1 MSEKNVVETRRINA
15 FGNSV
20 EISGYSGDYVFEQIR
35 RHETFYERDLLDLLA
50 SINVKNGLL
59 VDVGANLGNH
69 TLFLA
74 LAYPGLRVV
83 AVEPFEKNLELLRR
97 NVEQNG
103 LNDRVDVVDVPW
115 SGSSREYS
123 LLQRIEGNLGTISLS
138 EPATDRPTVI
148 SGTMD
153 DHVAGRPVA
162 IVKIDV
168 EGHETQ
174 VLRGASRT
182 LEASHPV
189 VVTEAHD
196 PVALREIEEML
207 VPLGYEAVA
216 VRGRSRN
223 FVWLAA
229 GETLG
234 ADEVRAITRRA
245 GVETMVLERSDVA
258 RGFDTVYRRIDE
270 SRKGGVTAEEVRSA
284 VDASLSEARTAD
296 GAWRDRMESGFVE
309 ELELHRRVEDHM
321 AGDLEWRQTM
331 ESQLEALVAGQKQ
344 ADTER
349 RAEVKTWQA
358 AYQSLSRLTGD
369 LAPEVWTHVEMDG
382 EVAATRSRAREGV
395 DGPRDVTPQRDRDR
409 VRVGIATMPG
419 REEGLAAVLA
429 SLHAQADE
437 IFVYLNGYE
446 RPADSLPA
454 YTNVTYLTGEDL
466 GDRGKFVALEGFSG
480 YYLTCDDDIA
490 YPKFYVDHIV
500 AGIERH
506 GRRRAVAWHGSVF
519 KAPFDN
525 YYDPSCR
532 RVFAF
537 YAHRPGDTPVHLV
550 GTGVTGFHTSTI
562 QFAMAD
568 MPVANMADVWFA
580 IRAREQSVGLT
591 VLAHERDWAKP
602 LDKEA
607 ASISNSSLG
616 RRDTEAALDMRA
628 IVTDE
633 VATRMPWPQLDGP
646 APAPKAQLRLGI
658 IGRTD
663 RARWKKGGILKSC
676 HLMAE
681 TLRRFGAETELADIE
696 TGDPTGF
703 GGFEPNVVMIYVG
716 DPNRPDYAKVDEYI
730 AHHAALGRALIVN
743 MSLEGHQ
750 ERTEWIRDRLLYWRG
765 VYPGQVY
772 AMVFTNAAKHLPE
785 FAAVQDQIV
794 VIPKTIETLAPEPV
808 TFEGTEGVFVGDV
821 AKLVDPRIIE
831 GDIHEWLG
839 ALRKALPGVPLYA
852 VQQYKPKY
860 DVDLGIDHVWPF
872 MKDDMSQKMSSMR
885 MMVSFAA
892 NLTFEMVPL
901 EVASLGVPVVH
912 RVMPHSLSE
921 YFGVSALEVGTPSDL
936 AALVGEVYHN
946 PLVWRSFSDAG
957 AHRARS
963 LRLGST
969 SGYFYVQLLRIAK
982 SVAR

>member
-1 MSEKNVVETRRINA
+1 MSDEPAVATCRVNA
-15 FGNSV
+15 FGTTV
-20 EISGYSGDYVFEQIR
+20 RISGYSGDYVFEQIR
-35 RHETFYERDLLDLLA
+35 RHEKFYEQDLLDLLT
-50 SINVKNGLL
+50 SINVKNGLI

-69 TLFLA
+69 TLALA
-74 LAYPGLRVV
+74 LAYPELRVV
-83 AVEPFEKNLELLRR
+83 AVEPFEKNLSLLRR
-97 NVEQNG
+97 NVGENG
-103 LNDRVDVVDVPW
+103 LGERVDVIAVPW
-115 SGSSREYS
+115 SSGNQEYS
-123 LLQRIEGNLGTISLS
+123 LSQGIEGNLGTISLS
-138 EPATDRPTVI
+138 EPVADRPTVT

-162 IVKIDV
+162 MVKVDV
-168 EGHETQ
+168 EGHEAE

-182 LEASHPV
+182 LETSHPV

-196 PVALREIEEML
+196 SVALRDLEEIL
-207 VPLGYEAVA
+207 VPLGYEAIA
-216 VRGRSRN
+216 IRGRSRN

-229 GETLG
+229 GEILG
-234 ADEVRAITRRA
+234 ADEVRAITQRA
-245 GVETMVLERSDVA
+245 GIETLVLERREVA
-258 RGFDTVYRRIDE
+258 RGFDTVYRRIDDVQ
-270 SRKGGVTAEEVRSA
+270 RGGVTADEVRSA
-284 VDASLSEARTAD
+284 VDESLSEARTVD
-296 GAWRDRMESGFVE
+296 EAWRDRMESRFVGE
-309 ELELHRRVEDHM
+309 MELTRQVEGHM
-321 AGDLEWRQTM
+321 AGDLEWRQSM
-331 ESQLEALVAGQKQ
+331 QSQMEALAAGQKQ
-344 ADTER
+344 ADLER
-349 RAEVKTWQA
+349 RTEVKTWQA

-382 EVAATRSRAREGV
+382 EVAAARPDGPRTPN
-395 DGPRDVTPQRDRDR
+395 GPRDVTPQRDRER
-409 VRVGIATMPG
+409 TRVGIATMPG

-429 SLHAQADE
+429 SLHSQADE

-446 RPADSLPA
+446 RPSDSLPA
-454 YTNVTYLTGEDL
+454 YTNVTYLTGDDL
-466 GDRGKFVALEGFSG
+466 GDRGKFVALDGFSG

-506 GRRRAVAWHGSVF
+506 GRRRAVSWHGSVF
-519 KAPFDN
+519 KEPFDN
-525 YYDPSCR
+525 YYDPTCR
-532 RVFAF
+532 RVFAY

-562 QFAMAD
+562 EFAMAD

-591 VLAHERDWAKP
+591 VLAHDRDWATP

-607 ASISNSSLG
+607 PSISNSSLG
-616 RRDTEAALDMRA
+616 RRDTEATLDMRA

-646 APAPKAQLRLGI
+646 APAPTAQLRLGI

-663 RARWKKGGILKSC
+663 RVRWKKGGILKSC

-681 TLRRFGAETELADIE
+681 TLRRFGAETALADIE

-750 ERTEWIRDRLLYWRG
+750 ERTEWIRERLVYWRG

-785 FAAVQDQIV
+785 FATVRDQIV
-794 VIPKTIETLAPEPV
+794 VIPKTIEALAPEPV
-808 TFEGTEGVFVGDV
+808 TFEGTSGVFVGDI
-821 AKLVDPRIIE
+821 AKLVDPRIID

-839 ALRKALPGVPLYA
+839 ALRKALPGVPLYG

-860 DVDLGIDHVWPF
+860 EVDLGIDHVWPF
-872 MKDDMSQKMSSMR
+872 MKNDMSQRMSSMR

-921 YFGVSALEVGTPSDL
+921 YFGVSALEVGTPEDL

-946 PLVWRSFSDAG
+946 PMVWRSFSDAG
-957 AHRARS
+957 RHRARS